1 MRGKTGEQ
9 YALDPCSVSEIRTS
23 SFGRPTSS
31 FITGSAAVCRTT
43 DSYMPK
49 GKNKKRNLH
58 LNELHK
64 YTPVI
69 FFINLQLE
77 VEWLDKKTKAS
88 SLKSVVESGKNSF

>member
-1 MRGKTGEQ
+1 
-9 YALDPCSVSEIRTS
+9 
-23 SFGRPTSS
+23 
-31 FITGSAAVCRTT
+31 
-43 DSYMPK
+43 MPK